1 MSPYSDTLSWFRANQ
16 SLLLLLNAACATKKQ
31 QIPIFGLTRS
41 GLEPTIYR
49 TEASTLNITP
59 PMWFGYIEDRGEWTR
74 LYSNTQLVSQLLV
87 YFGTRPYL
95 IHHWFPNNLFI
106 LVPGLTQS
114 TTGFLIFCLFW
125 YCDENAYGYLYSYE
139 KDYKMFC
146 FDWFLP
152 SSCLFSCKRL
162 LY

>member
-1 MSPYSDTLSWFRANQ
+1 MLAHWNNSLRVDMSPYSDTLSWFRANQ
-16 SLLLLLNAACATKKQ
+16 SLLFLLNAACATKKQ

-41 GLEPTIYR
+41 GLELTIYR

-114 TTGFLIFCLFW
+114 TNGFLIFCLFW
-125 YCDENAYGYLYSYE
+125 YQN
-139 KDYKMFC
+139 
-146 FDWFLP
+146 
-152 SSCLFSCKRL
+152 L
-162 LY
+162 LNPPLVP